1 MKNFRWLYAR
11 AVFRPT
17 LLWNLFN
24 ARVLKRWNWW
34 DVVDEMVIIGALPFE
49 SHVDKLKT
57 LGVTAVVNTCEEYGG
72 PIVKYE
78 AAGIKQLRVP
88 TVDFTHPTLASV
100 EEAVTFIQK
109 QADAG
114 GLVYVHCK
122 AGRAR
127 SATIVICWLIHA
139 HGLSP
144 AEAQTYLQERR
155 KHVNPRVFER
165 NVVRAYYEKHQAAA
179 DAANP

>member
-1 MKNFRWLYAR
+1 MKSLRWIYAR

-34 DVVDEMVIIGALPFE
+34 DIVDETVIIGALPFE
-49 SHVDKLKT
+49 SHVEQFKT
-57 LGVTAVVNTCEEYGG
+57 LGVTGIVNTCEEYGG
-72 PIVKYE
+72 PIAHYE
-78 AAGIKQLRVP
+78 AAGIVQLRVP
-88 TVDFTHPTLASV
+88 TIDFTHPTLDSV
-100 EEAVTFIQK
+100 EEAVEFIQQ
-109 QADAG
+109 QADAS

-127 SATIVICWLIHA
+127 SATIVVCWLIHA

-144 AEAQTYLQERR
+144 QEAQIYLQQRR

-165 NVVRAYYEKHQAAA
+165 AVVRAYYEKHRAKAS
-179 DAANP
+179 D